1 MNYVSLYT
9 SLSRLCGVS
18 VSKHRIKKMV
28 DLARDSSGE
37 EAHVASREHPPE
49 PLVSTSQPEDEG
61 ERGTAGQRRSH
72 TDEVALPSSLTVS
85 GLHLDVRPTAV
96 PSTKLVF
103 LPKLYPR

>member
-18 VSKHRIKKMV
+18 VSKHCIKKMV
-28 DLARDSSGE
+28 DLARVSSGE
-37 EAHVASREHPPE
+37 EAHVASREHLPE

-61 ERGTAGQRRSH
+61 ERGTARQRRSH
-72 TDEVALPSSLTVS
+72 TDEVALPSLTVS
-85 GLHLDVRPTAV
+85 GLNLDVRPTAV